1 MKNTRQNSAS
11 IKKKV
16 TNVLVHLFLTIL
28 SVIWVFPIFW
38 VVLLSFR
45 EQKGQYITS
54 FWPKKFTMANY
65 VKLFTDTALFNFPK
79 WFLNTLFVAICSCI
93 LTTFFVLAISYCLS
107 RLRFK
112 IRKPYM
118 NVAMILGMFPGFMSM
133 IAVYYILKG
142 FGLTKGPMIFLAL
155 IMVYSG
161 GAGLGFYVSKGF
173 FDTIPKALDEAA
185 IVDGATKWDVFSK
198 IIMPLSKPIIV
209 STIMTSFMA
218 PWLDFTVA
226 IGLYTMLT
234 KENIVNWYACFAA
247 GAVCVSIPI
256 AILFLNLQKYY
267 AEGMS
272 GAVKG

>member
-173 FDTIPKALDEAA
+173 FHGSLAGFHLRKGNCRCGSEI
-185 IVDGATKWDVFSK
+185 
-198 IIMPLSKPIIV
+198 
-209 STIMTSFMA
+209 
-218 PWLDFTVA
+218 
-226 IGLYTMLT
+226 LYGCDRSVHDADQGKYRKLVCLLRSWRSLRFHSDRYSVP
-234 KENIVNWYACFAA
+234 EFAE
-247 GAVCVSIPI
+247 
-256 AILFLNLQKYY
+256 ILCRRYVR
-267 AEGMS
+267 S
-272 GAVKG
+272 S

>member
-54 FWPKKFTMANY
+54 FWPKKFTTANY

-161 GAGLGFYVSKGF
+161 SAG
-173 FDTIPKALDEAA
+173 
-185 IVDGATKWDVFSK
+185 
-198 IIMPLSKPIIV
+198 
-209 STIMTSFMA
+209 
-218 PWLDFTVA
+218 
-226 IGLYTMLT
+226 
-234 KENIVNWYACFAA
+234 
-247 GAVCVSIPI
+247 
-256 AILFLNLQKYY
+256 
-267 AEGMS
+267 
-272 GAVKG
+272 

>member
-54 FWPKKFTMANY
+54 FWPTKFTTANY
-65 VKLFTDTALFNFPK
+65 VKLFTDTALFNFPR

-133 IAVYYILKG
+133 IAIYYILK
-142 FGLTKGPMIFLAL
+142 
-155 IMVYSG
+155 
-161 GAGLGFYVSKGF
+161 
-173 FDTIPKALDEAA
+173 ALD
-185 IVDGATKWDVFSK
+185 
-198 IIMPLSKPIIV
+198 
-209 STIMTSFMA
+209 
-218 PWLDFTVA
+218 
-226 IGLYTMLT
+226 
-234 KENIVNWYACFAA
+234 
-247 GAVCVSIPI
+247 
-256 AILFLNLQKYY
+256 
-267 AEGMS
+267 
-272 GAVKG
+272 